1 VTQKDKTSDPKRDR
15 FKNIQGVKMDKKGK
29 THLTNE
35 EVTKKFKSSFDLVNY
50 AIQLAENM
58 IHTGR
63 DARVKSDVQ
72 NRAMLILEEIEEGKD
87 KFDEIDITR
96 SSNSSADLEG
106 VAPKYVVYEERNE
119 RRKVQTADIFDGD
132 E

>member
-1 VTQKDKTSDPKRDR
+1 
-15 FKNIQGVKMDKKGK
+15 MDKKGK